1 MQSIINDAN
10 ISILNVSVLD
20 SVIGIEAKTK
30 ETSGEVAGT
39 DFNLGT
45 RKKQEGYF
53 QGDAASSQETEKEAE
68 QGGGGGCWAEER
80 GGGSGGRLFV
90 RSCEGQKGARGRSSR
105 VGLYRLVASAT
116 LPPANQVRD
125 KHKDD

>member
-45 RKKQEGYF
+45 RKKRRDIF
-53 QGDAASSQETEKEAE
+53 RETLPHHRK
-68 QGGGGGCWAEER
+68 QKKKQNR
-80 GGGSGGRLFV
+80 GGGVVELKSEEEVQEGDYLSGAV
-90 RSCEGQKGARGRSSR
+90 RVRKVREAEAA
-105 VGLYRLVASAT
+105 GLDYT
-116 LPPANQVRD
+116 D
-125 KHKDD
+125 W